1 MNDYIELY
9 KKWTNSSEIKLVKI
23 TEKEIDGL
31 TCKIEQYNYKHFAN
45 QWFFFVNGILIGVGG
60 EYAEYFSI
68 FGEDF

>member
-1 MNDYIELY
+1 MNDYIKLY
-9 KKWTNSSEIKLVKI
+9 KEWANSPDCKLVKI

-31 TCKIEQYNYKHFAN
+31 MCKIEHYNQKHFTN
-45 QWFFFVNGILIGVGG
+45 QWFFFVNNILIGVGG